1 MAISM
6 PSSSQSVSVAPG
18 VSDSGL
24 LRGSIGLAV
33 LTLLG
38 YGLLYSLAGVG
49 LGQLIFPAA
58 ANGSLIVRDGIVVGS
73 TFVAQP
79 FADDRYFTSRP
90 SAAKHQPMAA
100 GASNQ
105 ARSNPEL
112 RQRLTDAVAAMARR
126 ENVDPSQVPGDLVTQ
141 SGGGFDPHISPQGAA
156 IQVNRVARVRGLD
169 TETVARI
176 VTQNT
181 ENPQFGV
188 LGAARVNV
196 LALNLALDRAQRE
209 ARPDSA
215 AADL

>member
-6 PSSSQSVSVAPG
+6 TSSSRSIRVAPE
-18 VSDSGL
+18 VSDAGL

-49 LGQLIFPAA
+49 LGQLTFPAA
-58 ANGSLIVRDGIVVGS
+58 ANGSLIEREGIVVGS

-79 FADDRYFTSRP
+79 FADDRYFMSRP
-90 SAAKHQPMAA
+90 SAGNHQPMAA
-100 GASNQ
+100 GGSNQ
-105 ARSNPEL
+105 ARSNPEM
-112 RQRLTDAVAAMARR
+112 RQRVTDAVAAVASR

-156 IQVNRVARVRGLD
+156 IQVPRVARVRGLD
-169 TETVARI
+169 VETVTRI

-188 LGAARVNV
+188 LGATRVNV
-196 LALNLALDRAQRE
+196 LSLNLALDRAQRE
-209 ARPDSA
+209 AKPRAP
-215 AADL
+215 AADR